1 MRSSDLRGAARLAVS
16 ATLAITD
23 IVEHMH
29 RNISHV
35 PWILGKLPAGRTRG
49 ITGFVYSNI
58 RRVTGWV
65 GSGLDLAIRQLQ
77 PLIDT
82 AGEEAGPAGRDA
94 IIAVLNGVLGDH
106 LETSAN
112 PLALP
117 MSFRREGRELPH
129 GESGRVL
136 LLIHGLCMHDGQWRR
151 NGHDHGEALATEFG
165 YSPIYLRYNS
175 GRHISTNG
183 RELADR
189 LEVFVNTAQTPLT
202 ELAILGFSMGGL
214 LARSACHYAT
224 LAGHRWPSRL
234 TRLIFLGTPHLGAPL
249 ERGGNGLQG
258 LIGISPY
265 SAPLAALG
273 KLRSAGITD
282 LRHGSLVDEDWSGL
296 DRFERAE
303 RLPTAIGLPPNT
315 LVSALAGTTGS
326 RLGDFNDRLFG
337 DGLVPVASA
346 LGCDPDGH
354 RALPIAADRQW
365 IGTGIGHLDLL
376 DRREAY
382 EALRLQFQS

>member
-1 MRSSDLRGAARLAVS
+1 MRSSDLRGATRLAVG

-29 RNISHV
+29 RNISQV
-35 PWILGKLPAGRTRG
+35 PWIFGTLPPGRTRG
-49 ITGFVYSNI
+49 ITGLVYRNV

-82 AGEEAGPAGRDA
+82 AAEEAGPAGRDA
-94 IIAVLNGVLGDH
+94 VIAVLNGVLGDH
-106 LETSAN
+106 LEASTN
-112 PLALP
+112 PLATRL
-117 MSFRREGRELPH
+117 SFRRGGRELPRCE
-129 GESGRVL
+129 GGRVL

-151 NGHDHGEALATEFG
+151 NGHDHGAALADEFG
-165 YSPIYLRYNS
+165 YTPIYLRYNS
-175 GRHISTNG
+175 GRHVSTNG
-183 RELADR
+183 RELAEK
-189 LEVFVNTAQTPLT
+189 LEALVGSAETPVT

-214 LARSACHYAT
+214 LARSACHYAA
-224 LAGHRWPSRL
+224 LAGHCWPSL
-234 TRLIFLGTPHLGAPL
+234 LKHLVFLGTPHLGAPL

-258 LIGISPY
+258 LIGMSPY

-303 RLPTAIGLPPNT
+303 RLPTAIGLPPGA

-326 RLGDFNDRLFG
+326 RVGDFGDRLFG
-337 DGLVPVASA
+337 DGLVPVESA
-346 LGCDPDGH
+346 LGRDPSGH
-354 RALPIAADRQW
+354 RDLPIAADRQW

-382 EALRLQFQS
+382 EALRRQFQ